1 MKYLDAIKTDY
12 GPLKALVG
20 KNSFNFISDM
30 AGWVDESRGEFTQN
44 MISVKVNPSR
54 T

>member
-20 KNSFNFISDM
+20 KNSYNFISNM
-30 AGWVDESRGEFTQN
+30 AGWVDESRVEGGN
-44 MISVKVNPSR
+44 SR
-54 T
+54 KI